1 MAESRESKADQENIA
16 ELPSEFLDESIV
28 MNDGLSSVQE
38 PRIKYLEDQVLMLT
52 KSVKQKTE
60 EIEELHERI

>member
-1 MAESRESKADQENIA
+1 LASSRESKVDQEKIA
-16 ELPSEFLDESIV
+16 DLSAEFLYEFIV

>member
-1 MAESRESKADQENIA
+1 LAESRESKADQENIA
-16 ELPSEFLDESIV
+16 EPPSEFLDESIV

-60 EIEELHERI
+60 EI